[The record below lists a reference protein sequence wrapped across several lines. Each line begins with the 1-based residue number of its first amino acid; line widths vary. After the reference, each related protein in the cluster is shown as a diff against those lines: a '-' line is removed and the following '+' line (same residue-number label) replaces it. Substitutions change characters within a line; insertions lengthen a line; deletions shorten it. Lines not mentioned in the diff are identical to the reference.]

1 MSSAAMGRLLTDVF
15 RLNIS
20 RTTLSLPAF
29 PVANAVDELVL
40 VRSLTSFAPVQ
51 LMASEKA
58 KTLIL

>member
-1 MSSAAMGRLLTDVF
+1 MSSAAMGRLLTDAF

-29 PVANAVDELVL
+29 PVANAVDEVL

-58 KTLIL
+58 NTLI